1 MRESVPCEPGWQKMV
16 ATIVDLEGVRVWRDP
31 RQLFAGTFRHERR
44 RLTWW
49 LNSEVS
55 MVLLVGWVYR

>member
-1 MRESVPCEPGWQKMV
+1 MV